1 MSEQPPLS
9 GNPGVPPE
17 LPPPPGL
24 SAGVSKTARKVVLG
38 CSIVFCVC
46 FGIAAA
52 LILYAY
58 NKVSGAAE
66 AREKAYFT
74 AAPGTKIFV
83 SERDAIPATLKDH
96 FILFAFHYPDT
107 FVAVPDRNAFIRI
120 EKQEGGTS
128 VASFAVTHISIPSP
142 KAEGATFYPAMM
154 KEMSQWLATKTSG
167 YEELSQKTAS
177 FKSPHHYYDGWDMHW
192 QSHENAAPGKVD
204 FHGRVLFLRE
214 SKMSPGVMIT
224 MIARA
229 SDPAVTGTM
238 DLGERGDLAL
248 ILQSFRL
255 ISTSTDP
262 ATAGQQMSRTRGIR
276 R

>member
-9 GNPGVPPE
+9 GNAGNPPE

-24 SAGVSKTARKVVLG
+24 SAGSSKTARKVVLG
-38 CSIVFCVC
+38 CSVVFCVC
-46 FGIAAA
+46 FAIAFA
-52 LILYAY
+52 LIHYFF
-58 NKVSGAAE
+58 NWVSSAEE

-74 AAPGTKIFV
+74 AAPGTRIFV
-83 SERDAIPATLKDH
+83 SERDAVPAGLKDK
-96 FILFAFHYPDT
+96 FVPFAFHYPDT
-107 FVAVPDRNAFIRI
+107 FAAVSDENAFIRI
-120 EKQEGGTS
+120 EKQEGGAAL
-128 VASFAVTHISIPSP
+128 ASFAVSPVTIPSP

-154 KEMSQWLATKTSG
+154 KEMSKWLGSRASG
-167 YEELSQKTAS
+167 YEELSQKAAS

-192 QSHENAAPGKVD
+192 QSHETAAPGNVD
-204 FHGRVLFLRE
+204 FYGRVLFLRE

-229 SDPAVTGTM
+229 SDPAITRADDV
-238 DLGERGDLAL
+238 GERGDLAL

-255 ISTSTDP
+255 ISTSTNP